1 MVRKLTPTEL
11 MHCLDILGDIR
22 AAYAWQEPSEY
33 GKLPFSRAVP
43 TKVLFCVLKG
53 VHPSKQISS
62 LDPAHRMDRPE
73 VDQESVKEAGLEPEQ
88 IRQKAAKNDDATV
101 DFEFWDGPFID
112 KLLQMG
118 RPQSF
123 GSCLREIKLGARHTL
138 VFEVLREFIL
148 RLWRRSVH
156 RSFCCYLRMEHGVG
170 WTAKR
175 HPDIP
180 EGRD

>member
-1 MVRKLTPTEL
+1 MCNPEGLLPVDRLDVKVICPSIFGGQVVRNLTPTEL
-11 MHCLDILGDIR
+11 MDCLDISGDLR
-22 AAYAWQEPSEY
+22 EAYAWQEPSEY
-33 GKLPFSRAVP
+33 WKLPFSRAVP

-62 LDPAHRMDRPE
+62 LDPAHRMNRPE
-73 VDQESVKEAGLEPEQ
+73 GDQESVKAAVLEPEQ

-123 GSCLREIKLGARHTL
+123 GSCLREIKLGARTP
-138 VFEVLREFIL
+138 
-148 RLWRRSVH
+148 RSLK
-156 RSFCCYLRMEHGVG
+156 Y
-170 WTAKR
+170 
-175 HPDIP
+175 
-180 EGRD
+180 